1 MTKLPLK
8 IYVWWSFISTFCLGQ
23 EVGDW
28 AWDKDGRMKFPTFNG
43 SLTKSSR
50 EFNRTVT
57 VPYALVNSSFHLIVE
72 SRVSIQTNTQS
83 GAVTTQILPAAQQHG
98 GLVIIQIEAN
108 IL

>member
-1 MTKLPLK
+1 MS
-8 IYVWWSFISTFCLGQ
+8 IFCLGQ

-28 AWDKDGRMKFPTFNG
+28 AWDKDGRTIKFPTFNG

-72 SRVSIQTNTQS
+72 SRVSIQPDTES
-83 GAVTTQILPAAQQHG
+83 GVVNAQIFT
-98 GLVIIQIEAN
+98 I
-108 IL
+108 